1 MSAPDPK
8 RQLNDLDAKLAA
20 FKAGRKLE
28 KKHQEEHYSQANIAW
43 RMVTEMVAGLGSGFG
58 LGYGLDMVLGT
69 APFLMVIFA
78 LLGIVAGIKVM
89 LRTAAEVQATQM
101 AVTPGHNG
109 ADAPEADKGAR
120 SGANEGNRD
129 GS

>member
-1 MSAPDPK
+1 
-8 RQLNDLDAKLAA
+8 
-20 FKAGRKLE
+20 
-28 KKHQEEHYSQANIAW
+28 
-43 RMVTEMVAGLGSGFG
+43 
-58 LGYGLDMVLGT
+58 MVLGT